1 MWSHLTETLIK
12 YAELLV
18 NTYKSKLDNEGIT
31 ASGKL
36 RDSVQ
41 YQVQFGD
48 TSIEV
53 GLMLLDYYK
62 WVEGGR
68 LPTMKGGKGELK
80 EKIREWIRVKPVLP
94 RPMDNGKLP
103 TEEQLAYLISRKIHK
118 FGYDGKHPLKRS
130 IEEVNDQMLIEI
142 KYAILEDI
150 KADINKQLILFNDI
164 EG

>member
-1 MWSHLTETLIK
+1 MWEHLTEVLIK

-18 NTYKSKLDNEGIT
+18 NTYKSKLDSEGIT

-36 RDSVQ
+36 RDSVH

-53 GLMLLDYYK
+53 GLMLLDYYR

-68 LPTMKGGKGELK
+68 LPTMKGGNGELRENIK
-80 EKIREWIRVKPVLP
+80 EWIKVKPIIP
-94 RPMDNGKLP
+94 RPYNGKLP
-103 TEEQLAYLISRKIHK
+103 SEEQLAYLISRKIHK
-118 FGYDGKHPLKRS
+118 FGYDGRQPLKRS

-142 KYAILEDI
+142 KYAILEDL
-150 KADINKQLILFNDI
+150 KADINKQLILFNEI

>member
-1 MWSHLTETLIK
+1 MWEHLTETLIK

-18 NTYKSKLDNEGIT
+18 TTYKSKLDNEGIT

-68 LPTMKGGKGELK
+68 LPTMKGGNGELK
-80 EKIREWIRVKPVLP
+80 EKIREWIKVKPVLP

-118 FGYDGKHPLKRS
+118 FGYDGRQPLKRS

-142 KYAILEDI
+142 KYAILEDL

>member
-1 MWSHLTETLIK
+1 MWEHLTEVLIK

-36 RDSVQ
+36 RDSVH

-62 WVEGGR
+62 WVEAGR
-68 LPTMKGGKGELK
+68 LPTMKGGNGELK
-80 EKIREWIRVKPVLP
+80 EKIREWIRVKPLLP

-118 FGYDGKHPLKRS
+118 FGYEGRQPLKRTF
-130 IEEVNDQMLIEI
+130 EEVYDQMTKEI
-142 KYAILEDI
+142 KDAILKDL
-150 KADINKQLILFNDI
+150 KTDINKQLILFNSI
-164 EG
+164 ER